1 MKIDSFSFGTME
13 IDHKQYTSDLIIFPD
28 GRVQDGWWRAR
39 GHVLSK
45 RDIADLVE
53 LKPNIIIV
61 GTGVNGRMKP
71 DAGLNAYLEEQ
82 GIEFLVGDN
91 VVAVK
96 WFNELRASGNVGAC
110 FHLSC

>member
-1 MKIDSFSFGTME
+1 MKIDSFSFGTMV

-82 GIEFLVGDN
+82 GIEFLVGAND
-91 VVAVK
+91 VAVK
-96 WFNELRASGNVGAC
+96 WFNELKDSGNVSAC